1 MFNVTCTQHCFV
13 EGVMARCIYAIPLI
27 VLGVRLVWSS
37 YDIVLWME
45 RGYSFVQVCDTSDCA
60 EGQTSLVQL

>member
-13 EGVMARCIYAIPLI
+13 EGVMARCIYAMPLI

-45 RGYSFVQVCDTSDCA
+45 RGYSFV
-60 EGQTSLVQL
+60 